1 MGGARVPLTVRLDR
15 PACIVRLVA
24 SGELTSA
31 EIRES
36 LDQAIALV
44 GAERGWRVLSDH
56 RLLTAPAT
64 TAQIKL
70 TVSDLHEFGQCFH
83 GTRWAVITAGAASFG
98 MIRMLGA
105 LAASVPITV
114 RAFTDA
120 DEAERWLAADG

>member
-1 MGGARVPLTVRLDR
+1 MPLTEHLDREARV
-15 PACIVRLVA
+15 VRLVA
-24 SGELTSA
+24 TGELTSA
-31 EIRES
+31 DIRDA
-36 LDQAIALV
+36 LHRAIALV
-44 GAERGWRVLSDH
+44 GGERGWNVLSDH

-105 LAASVPITV
+105 LAESVPITV
-114 RAFTDA
+114 RAFTEA
-120 DEAERWLAADG
+120 DEAERWLTTDG